1 MSPKDTKTVADAK
14 QKHLNAFERI
24 AAEHAQIAEERRIA
38 EELKDFQSKD
48 LDNVEHYQH

>member
-1 MSPKDTKTVADAK
+1 MASAK

-38 EELKDFQSKD
+38 EELKDLQNNNF
-48 LDNVEHYQH
+48 EIEQH